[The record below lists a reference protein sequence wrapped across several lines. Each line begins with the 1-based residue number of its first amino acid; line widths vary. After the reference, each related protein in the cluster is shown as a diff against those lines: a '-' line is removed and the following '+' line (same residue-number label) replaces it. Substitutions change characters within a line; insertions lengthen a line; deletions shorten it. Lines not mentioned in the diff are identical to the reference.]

1 MSIEVLEVLKK
12 TFADPGRQVKEWKQ
26 DTGGK
31 AIGFL
36 LTEVPEEL
44 IHAAGFFPF
53 GICGGRAR
61 LEQAEAH
68 LQSWA
73 CSYVRKGL
81 ALAINGEL
89 DFLDGILSRS
99 RVILPVC
106 FPVSGNTTSRF
117 PIWIATAC
125 QNKSS
130 ARALKN
136 TFLRNWRE

>member
-68 LQSWA
+68 CNPGRVLMS
-73 CSYVRKGL
+73 VRGWPWL
-81 ALAINGEL
+81 
-89 DFLDGILSRS
+89 
-99 RVILPVC
+99 
-106 FPVSGNTTSRF
+106 
-117 PIWIATAC
+117 
-125 QNKSS
+125 
-130 ARALKN
+130 
-136 TFLRNWRE
+136 